1 MPAKNAGAFLVE
13 CLESIL
19 HQTFQNWELLAVND
33 HSEDDT
39 LHILKTYFGK
49 DPRIEVYEAEKPNL
63 IPALQKGY
71 ANSSGDLITR
81 MDADDKMPANKLELM
96 VAKWQEMGSG
106 HVISGKT
113 EHFRVDQPLGDGFKK
128 YDAWLANLVDES
140 RHYQEIYQECVI
152 PSNGWLVHRDD
163 FNKTSAFDPFTF
175 PEDYDLCFRF
185 YEAGLKVVGLD
196 AVVHHWRDHSDRI
209 SRNKEEYRDNRFF
222 NLKTHYFLKL
232 DRSLDRELV
241 LWGAG
246 RNGKDLAKILVHQ
259 NVNFQWVCNNQN
271 KIGRDIY
278 GVRLQSTEAITTMQ
292 NPQIMI
298 VITSPKE
305 REEVKVQLQNWGMEP
320 KDDYWFF
327 C

>member
-1 MPAKNAGAFLVE
+1 MPAKNAGVFLAE

-33 HSEDDT
+33 HSNDNTPD
-39 LHILKTYFGK
+39 ILKSYSQK
-49 DPRIEVYEAEKPNL
+49 DARISVYEADKPNL

-71 ANSSGDLITR
+71 SHSSGELITR
-81 MDADDKMPANKLELM
+81 MDADDKMPEHKLELM
-96 VAKWQEMGSG
+96 VSKWQEVGLG

-128 YDAWLANLVDES
+128 YDAWLAKLVDHDL
-140 RHYQEIYQECVI
+140 HYQEIYQECVI

-163 FNKTSAFDPFTF
+163 FNKASGFEPFTF

-185 YEAGLKVVGLD
+185 YEAGLKVMGLD
-196 AVVHHWRDHSDRI
+196 AIVHHWRDHSDRI
-209 SRNKEEYRDNRFF
+209 SRNKEEYKDNRFF
-222 NLKTHYFLKL
+222 DLKVRYFLKL
-232 DRSLDRELV
+232 DRNPDRDLL

-246 RNGKDLAKILVHQ
+246 RNGKDLAKILVSQ
-259 NVNFQWVCNNQN
+259 GVNFQWVCNNQN

-278 GVRLQSTEAITTMQ
+278 GVRLQPTEAIM
-292 NPQIMI
+292 NIESPQVMLAIA
-298 VITSPKE
+298 SPNE
-305 REEVKVQLQNWGMEP
+305 RLDVKRQLEKWGMAAGS
-320 KDDYWFF
+320 DYWFF